1 MRSKSRSNAS
11 ALRTLSHNFDAL
23 VEQVEKSIEKI
34 QYDLEVYHETSDE
47 RLLERADR
55 QLAEVEYLSG
65 AMFDSAKR
73 VKSEYSRMSNFAN
86 RDMEKLKNF
95 DQGSA
100 QRLAAMHPIVD
111 NGVRRNSRRRTSRRR

>member
-86 RDMEKLKNF
+86 REMEKLKNF